1 MALATRVS
9 DSSRIFEM
17 IYSGLE
23 TDLAHETLAMN
34 GPDNKYR
41 DGRRNILILD
51 TGAANLTSSRG
62 KLIPSSLV
70 VPAVGN

>member
-1 MALATRVS
+1 
-9 DSSRIFEM
+9 M

-51 TGAANLTSSRG
+51 TGAANLTS
-62 KLIPSSLV
+62 
-70 VPAVGN
+70 